1 LPTINVRGIPQET
14 YDHFRRLAKADG
26 KSLNAEAQDIF
37 EEGVRQRMI
46 RRSRE
51 EAFRLAD
58 ESRKRVGRISV
69 STLELLHEGR
79 EER

>member
-1 LPTINVRGIPQET
+1 MTTINVRGLPEET
-14 YDHFRRLAKADG
+14 CNQLRELASEDG
-26 KSLNAEAQDIF
+26 KSLNAEVQIII
-37 EEGVRQRMI
+37 EEGVQQRMI

-58 ESRKRVGRISV
+58 ESRKRVGRIGV